1 MRGNVFAVTA
11 LLFVALGVGGA
22 LPAGA
27 KERPVVVGK
36 GAVPVGLIR
45 PSASLTAVEG
55 ATYVGSQSC
64 RDCHSKE
71 YTEWAAS
78 GHANMLRAVTP
89 DIVKGDFADCEIAY
103 EGVEVEAADKS
114 KVKIAPKIKTETRDG
129 KFFVTLLDADNS
141 ANNQSY
147 EVVEVLGSLWEQ
159 QYYLKVGD
167 KIFPSPV
174 R

>member
-1 MRGNVFAVTA
+1 M
-11 LLFVALGVGGA
+11 LF
-22 LPAGA
+22 
-27 KERPVVVGK
+27 R
-36 GAVPVGLIR
+36 
-45 PSASLTAVEG
+45 S
-55 ATYVGSQSC
+55 
-64 RDCHSKE
+64 
-71 YTEWAAS
+71 
-78 GHANMLRAVTP
+78 N
-89 DIVKGDFADCEIAY
+89 CEIAY

-114 KVKIAPKIKTETRDG
+114 KVKIAPKIKTETKDG
-129 KFFVTLLDADNS
+129 KFFVTLLDMDNP

>member
-103 EGVEVEAADKS
+103 EGVEVEAHR
-114 KVKIAPKIKTETRDG
+114 ER
-129 KFFVTLLDADNS
+129 
-141 ANNQSY
+141 
-147 EVVEVLGSLWEQ
+147 EQ
-159 QYYLKVGD
+159 QGGPPVPQYPGQAAAVPAQQGLEAALGD
-167 KIFPSPV
+167 DRAHRGPPP

>member
-11 LLFVALGVGGA
+11 LLFVALGVGGV
-22 LPAGA
+22 LPAEA
-27 KERPVVVGK
+27 KEKPVVVGK
-36 GAVPVGLIR
+36 GAVPVGLIK
-45 PSASLTAVEG
+45 PSASVTAVEG

-103 EGVEVEAADKS
+103 EGA
-114 KVKIAPKIKTETRDG
+114 
-129 KFFVTLLDADNS
+129 
-141 ANNQSY
+141 
-147 EVVEVLGSLWEQ
+147 
-159 QYYLKVGD
+159 LKL
-167 KIFPSPV
+167 KPLTKAK
-174 R
+174 

>member
-11 LLFVALGVGGA
+11 LLFVALGVGGE
-22 LPAGA
+22 LPAEA
-27 KERPVVVGK
+27 KEKPVVVGK

-45 PSASLTAVEG
+45 PSASVTAVEG

-89 DIVKGDFADCEIAY
+89 DIVKGDFANCEIAY

-114 KVKIAPKIKTETRDG
+114 KVKIAPKIKTETKDG
-129 KFFVTLLDADNS
+129 KFFVTLLDMDNP

-147 EVVEVLGSLWEQ
+147 EVVEVL
-159 QYYLKVGD
+159 
-167 KIFPSPV
+167 
-174 R
+174 

>member
-1 MRGNVFAVTA
+1 MRVNVLALSA

-27 KERPVVVGK
+27 KEMPVVIGK

-45 PSASLTAVEG
+45 PSASVTAVEG

-71 YTEWAAS
+71 YAEWAAS

-103 EGVEVEAADKS
+103 EGV
-114 KVKIAPKIKTETRDG
+114 R
-129 KFFVTLLDADNS
+129 
-141 ANNQSY
+141 
-147 EVVEVLGSLWEQ
+147 
-159 QYYLKVGD
+159 LKPLT
-167 KIFPSPV
+167 KAK
-174 R
+174 